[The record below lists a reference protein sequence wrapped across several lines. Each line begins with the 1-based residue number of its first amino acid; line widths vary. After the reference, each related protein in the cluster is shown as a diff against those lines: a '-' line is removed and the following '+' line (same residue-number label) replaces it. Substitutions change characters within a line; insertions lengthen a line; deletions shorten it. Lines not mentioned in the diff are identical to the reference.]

1 MNHQDNHYIVSC
13 RILLDI
19 YETHLKQNLYTS
31 VKSIHITTKPK
42 YKGEILTKSNINQL
56 AKSPKFHITKKCE
69 SLEQIEDVK
78 VEQVA
83 ENSVKVN
90 KSVSLED
97 LFKKFNTK

>member
-1 MNHQDNHYIVSC
+1 MK
-13 RILLDI
+13 I
-19 YETHLKQNLYTS
+19 YETQLNTNQYTS
-31 VKSIHITTKPK
+31 VKSIHTTTKPN
-42 YKGEILTKSNINQL
+42 YNGEILTKSNRNQL

-69 SLEQIEDVK
+69 ILEQIEDVK
-78 VEQVA
+78 VA

>member
-1 MNHQDNHYIVSC
+1 MK
-13 RILLDI
+13 I
-19 YETHLKQNLYTS
+19 YETQLNTNLYTS
-31 VKSIHITTKPK
+31 VKSIHTTTKPK
-42 YKGEILTKSNINQL
+42 YKGEILTKANIKKL

>member
-1 MNHQDNHYIVSC
+1 MK
-13 RILLDI
+13 I
-19 YETHLKQNLYTS
+19 YETQLNTNQYTA
-31 VKSIHITTKPK
+31 VKSIHTTTKPK
-42 YKGEILTKSNINQL
+42 YKGEILTKSNRNEL

-69 SLEQIEDVK
+69 ILEQIEDVK

-83 ENSVKVN
+83 EISVKVN

>member
-1 MNHQDNHYIVSC
+1 MK
-13 RILLDI
+13 I
-19 YETHLKQNLYTS
+19 YETQLNTNQYTC
-31 VKSIHITTKPK
+31 VKSIHTTSKPI
-42 YKGEILTKSNINQL
+42 YKGEILTKANRQML

>member
-1 MNHQDNHYIVSC
+1 MK
-13 RILLDI
+13 I
-19 YETHLKQNLYTS
+19 YENSLNQNQYTS
-31 VKSIHITTKPK
+31 VKSIHTTTKPK
-42 YKGEILTKSNINQL
+42 YKGELLTKSNRNEL

-69 SLEQIEDVK
+69 SLEIFKDVK
-78 VEQVA
+78 MKEVA

>member
-1 MNHQDNHYIVSC
+1 MK
-13 RILLDI
+13 I
-19 YETHLKQNLYTS
+19 YETQLNTNQYTS
-31 VKSIHITTKPK
+31 VKSIHTTTKPK
-42 YKGEILTKSNINQL
+42 YKGEILTKANINEL

-69 SLEQIEDVK
+69 ILEQIEDVK
-78 VEQVA
+78 VA